1 MSAEAK
7 EIIMT
12 TAEEIGWFQ
21 ERDTKILKARDI
33 EIARALKANNVPIDV
48 IIKGVPLSWQEVD
61 AL

>member
-21 ERDTKILKARDI
+21 ERDRKRDI
-33 EIARALKANNVPIDV
+33 EIARALKQDKIPID
-48 IIKGVPLSWQEVD
+48 IIVKSTNLTLQEVE